1 MSAPA
6 GQAGLLELRGLK
18 RSFQLGQ
25 TSVPAL
31 RGVSLSIGRG
41 EMVAVWGPSGSGK
54 STLLNLLGLVDTP
67 DAGSLQFD
75 GDEISGLTDDALAA
89 RRNRK
94 IGFVFQAFNLV
105 PVFSALENV
114 MLPLNI
120 LGVAP
125 AEARVRA
132 SEWLERVGLAGF
144 ARHRPDRLSGGQRQ
158 RVAIARALVTAPKL
172 VLADEPTANLDTANS
187 TMVLDLLWEM
197 SRAAQVTCVFATHDQ
212 RLMERAERHVLLRD
226 GLIVEDTLAGVTA

>member
-6 GQAGLLELRGLK
+6 QPSGLLELRDLK
-18 RSFQLGQ
+18 RSFQLGH

-54 STLLNLLGLVDTP
+54 STLLNLLGLVDAP
-67 DAGSLQFD
+67 DAGSLRFD
-75 GDEISGLTDDALAA
+75 GDEISGLSDDALAA
-89 RRNRK
+89 RRNGK

-120 LGVAP
+120 QGVAP
-125 AEARVRA
+125 AQARARA
-132 SEWLERVGLAGF
+132 GDWLERVGLAAF

-158 RVAIARALVTAPKL
+158 RVAIARALVTGPML

-226 GLIVEDTLAGVTA
+226 GLIVEDTLAQVAA

>member
-1 MSAPA
+1 MSAA
-6 GQAGLLELRGLK
+6 ADQTGLLELRGLK
-18 RSFQLGQ
+18 RSFQLGH

-105 PVFSALENV
+105 PVFTALENV

-120 LGVAP
+120 LGIGP
-125 AEARVRA
+125 GEARARA
-132 SEWLERVGLAGF
+132 SQWLERVGLAGF

-197 SRAAQVTCVFATHDQ
+197 SRAAQVTCVFATHDA

-226 GLIVEDTLAGVTA
+226 GLIVEDTQAKVPA